1 MNERDHDRHDVC
13 VFASSL
19 LLTVSI
25 ERTRDG
31 ERGDELHFHPG
42 GQGFWIARM
51 LLRLGCSPILVAPV
65 GGESGEMLRGLVR
78 SWGIELQAVAM
89 AQSCTAYVHDRRG
102 GARDE
107 LAQSRLPRLDRHELD
122 DLYGSVLAAATAAG
136 AAVVTGR
143 FPGDTTPLD
152 FYRRLGADL
161 RATGAKVVGDLH
173 GDELHAYLE
182 SGLLHTLKV
191 SDDDL
196 VADGALPRDATGEQ
210 RAATIRALLEH
221 GVERVVLSSARGAT
235 LLATADAVLRA
246 RAPQLEA
253 VDPRG
258 SGDAMTAGL
267 TSAMLQG
274 LDPTRT
280 LELACAAGAA
290 NATRHGLG
298 NADAELV
305 RSLAAR
311 VAVEVEERVA

>member
-1 MNERDHDRHDVC
+1 MTDRRHDVC
-13 VFASSL
+13 VFAPSL

-31 ERGDELHFHPG
+31 EPGDELHLHPG

-51 LLRLGCSPILVAPV
+51 LSRLGATPLLVAPA
-65 GGESGEMLRGLVR
+65 GGESGAVVTALVAT
-78 SWGIELQAVAM
+78 WGVDLQPVAI
-89 AQSCTAYVHDRRG
+89 AHASPAYVHDRRAG
-102 GARDE
+102 ERRE

-122 DLYGSVLAAATAAG
+122 DLYGAVLAAATAAG

-161 RATGAKVVGDLH
+161 RATGARVVGDLH

-182 SGLLHTLKV
+182 HGVLHTLKV

-196 VADGALPRDATGEQ
+196 VADGALPPDASVPQ
-210 RAATIRALLEH
+210 RVEAMRALLGH
-221 GVERVVLSSARGAT
+221 GVERVVLSAAAAPT
-235 LLATADAVLRA
+235 LLGTADTVLRA
-246 RAPQLEA
+246 RAPVLEA

-267 TSAMLQG
+267 TQAMLQR
-274 LDPTRT
+274 LDATRT
-280 LELACAAGAA
+280 IELACAAGAA

-298 NADAELV
+298 NADADLV
-305 RSLAAR
+305 ASLAAR
-311 VAVEVEERVA
+311 VEVEVEQEVA